1 MNFPVSSRR
10 AFLQTGGLLAAGA
23 ALSPRSWAQVPG
35 ANDSVR
41 VAIIGLNGRGAG
53 LLKAFRQVKGVR
65 IVALCD
71 VNREVLERAEKTFK
85 DKGEPVRT
93 FGDLRE
99 MLAQADIDA
108 VVIATPHHQHALQ
121 AVWACQAGKDV
132 YVEKPVSHNIWEGRQ
147 LVAAAQ
153 KYNRVVQS
161 GTQSRSRGAIRDAV
175 EWVRAGNLGRIT
187 SARGLCYKRRASI
200 GRTVGPQ
207 PIPATVNYDLW
218 LGPAPEAPLR
228 RKNLNYDWHWQ
239 WATGNGDLG
248 NQGVHEMDIARW
260 FLGESGAPPR
270 TLSVGGRLGYE
281 DDGETANTQVIL
293 HEYSRAPLIFEVR
306 GLPTKAGV
314 EKMDE
319 YRRAS
324 VGVVVTCEGG
334 SVVVDARR
342 VEAFGPDG
350 RSLREFKAHP
360 GDFLIGHFQNF
371 IEVTR
376 SRKIDKLNAPILGG
390 HVSSALCHLGNIS
403 QRLGKRSRVD
413 ETREKIRGNA
423 ALAEAFTRM
432 TEHLV
437 ANRIDVTNAPLAVG
451 AHLTFDGATE
461 KFVSNPD
468 ANALLTREYRKS
480 FVVPKLV

>member
-1 MNFPVSSRR
+1 MNLLHSSRR

-23 ALSPRSWAQVPG
+23 VLSPRAWAQVPG
-35 ANDSVR
+35 AND
-41 VAIIGLNGRGAG
+41 AIRIGMIGLNGRGAG
-53 LLKAFRQVKGVR
+53 LLKVFRQVKGVR

-71 VNREVLERAEKTFK
+71 VNREVLQRAEKTFK
-85 DKGEPVRT
+85 EKRESVRT
-93 FGDLRE
+93 YEDLRE
-99 MLAQADIDA
+99 MLPQADVDA

-147 LVAAAQ
+147 LVAAAE
-153 KYNRVVQS
+153 KYHRIVQA
-161 GTQSRSRGAIRDAV
+161 GMQSRSRGAIRDAV
-175 EWVRAGNLGRIT
+175 EWVTAGNLGRIV

-200 GRTVGPQ
+200 GKTAGPQ
-207 PIPATVNYDLW
+207 PIPETVNYDLW
-218 LGPAPEAPLR
+218 LGPAPHAPLR

-260 FLGESGAPPR
+260 FLGERGAPPH

-293 HEYSRAPLIFEVR
+293 HEYARAPLIFEVR
-306 GLPTKAGV
+306 GLPNKPDT

-319 YRRAS
+319 YRGAS

-342 VEAFGPDG
+342 VEAFDREGQ
-350 RSLREFKAHP
+350 SLREFKAHK
-360 GDFLIGHFQNF
+360 GDFLMGHFQNF
-371 IEVTR
+371 LDVVR
-376 SRKIDKLNAPILGG
+376 SRKTDRLNAPIAVG

-403 QRLGKRSRVD
+403 QRLGKPSRGGQ
-413 ETREKIRGNA
+413 TREKIQGNA
-423 ALAEAFTRM
+423 ALAEAVARM
-432 TEHLV
+432 EEHLV
-437 ANRIDVTNAPLAVG
+437 ANRMDLKNAPVAMA

-461 KFVSNPD
+461 KFVANAD
-468 ANALLTREYRKS
+468 ANALLTREYRKA
-480 FVVPKLV
+480 FVVPKLA